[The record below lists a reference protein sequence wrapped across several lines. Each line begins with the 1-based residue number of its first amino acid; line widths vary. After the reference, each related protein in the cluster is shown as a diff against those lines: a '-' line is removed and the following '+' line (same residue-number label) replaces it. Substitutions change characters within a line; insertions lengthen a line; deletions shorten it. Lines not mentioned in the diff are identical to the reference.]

1 MENSSHNNFSA
12 ILQGP
17 PGPPGHPGLVGP
29 MAIQGMEGPPGKC
42 QCKEEFERRI
52 TELENHLNIIKDL
65 KIVIDS
71 ILYSPEGLGFEKV
84 KEHYNS
90 LQVNHETQS
99 NEEDN

>member
-1 MENSSHNNFSA
+1 MENSSHNNFSD
-12 ILQGP
+12 IIQGP

-29 MAIQGMEGPPGKC
+29 MGIQGMEGPPGKC

-52 TELENHLNIIKDL
+52 TELEDLTTEYLNIIKDL

-90 LQVNHETQS
+90 LQVNEK
-99 NEEDN
+99 DN